1 MRNPSPIL
9 LADRSNAAATVF
21 PANADRI
28 RALIEQSLDVA
39 RSATLRPTVDAQEA
53 RNAFTKVA
61 VDALADAHDAQY
73 GAKHGRLKGRVD
85 AAGPAFGYWDPMAL
99 VQRFALEMETPE
111 RKYAANLLQS
121 RSNVDPGAN
130 VFQIYR
136 RDYSGE
142 AIAFNGATPAN
153 IPRADVGSTFY
164 NQPVMWIIASIEIG
178 IRERMNA
185 AFAKSDLW
193 GDRIKSA
200 MRAYNAKRNHLVLHG
215 EPLLKFYGLANSP
228 YIRRRRFSSL
238 FTSASTGVAIS
249 NELATWL
256 HAARNES
263 GGAFMPDSMWLGG
276 RAHQYIANAS
286 FVANHPQKILP
297 SFLEA
302 NGKELTSIERI
313 DDFNDRGP
321 IYSGTARRD
330 LALVFRGGT
339 DPSLYVED
347 PMPPTL
353 LVDTSDPLMMKA
365 YVVGAVGGIVSKDV
379 GSNTVGEIY
388 AGG

>member
-1 MRNPSPIL
+1 MRNPSPVL
-9 LADRSNAAATVF
+9 LADRTDAAACIR
-21 PANADRI
+21 PANEDRI
-28 RALIEQSLDVA
+28 KALIERGLDLA
-39 RSATLRPTVDAQEA
+39 RQATLRPTVDAQEA
-53 RNAFTKVA
+53 RSAFTKVA
-61 VDALADAHDAQY
+61 LDSLVDVHDREH
-73 GAKHGRLKGRVD
+73 GEKHGRLKGRLD
-85 AAGPAFGYWDPMAL
+85 AAGPAFGFWDPTAL
-99 VQRFALEMETPE
+99 IQRFAVEMETPE

-121 RSNVDPGAN
+121 RSSVDPGAN
-130 VFQIYR
+130 VFQIFR

-142 AIAFNGATPAN
+142 AIAFSGATPAN
-153 IPRADVGSTFY
+153 IPRADVGRTYY
-164 NQPVMWIIASIEIG
+164 NQPVIWIIASLEMG
-178 IRERMNA
+178 IREKMNA
-185 AFAKSDLW
+185 AFAKDDLW
-193 GDRIKSA
+193 GERIKSA

-228 YIRRRRFSSL
+228 FIRRRRFSSL

-249 NELATWL
+249 NEMATWL

-263 GGAFMPDSMWLGG
+263 GGAFMPDTMWLGG
-276 RAHQYIANAS
+276 RAHQYVANAS
-286 FVANHPQKILP
+286 FVANHPQKILS
-297 SFLEA
+297 SFVEA
-302 NGKELTSIERI
+302 NAKELKAVERI

-347 PMPPTL
+347 PMAPTL

-365 YVVGAVGGIVSKDV
+365 YVVGAVGGVVTKDV